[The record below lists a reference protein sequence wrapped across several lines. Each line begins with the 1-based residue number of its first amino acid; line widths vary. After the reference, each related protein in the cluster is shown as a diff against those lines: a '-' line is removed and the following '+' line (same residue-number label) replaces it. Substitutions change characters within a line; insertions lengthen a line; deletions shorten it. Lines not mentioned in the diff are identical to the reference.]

1 MSNSATQHIRRVPVK
16 DPRKMFLEA
25 IEVAKEMGFI
35 PPSCTGG
42 LTLHL
47 NQGGLVGTSLDVK
60 NPL

>member
-1 MSNSATQHIRRVPVK
+1 METSTTHIRRVPVK

-25 IEVAKEMGFI
+25 LEAAKEFGVI
-35 PPSCTGG
+35 PAGCTGG
-42 LTLHL
+42 FTLHL